1 MGRFY
6 CEDSR
11 RLTGAN
17 LYSSYPGAVLDLVVK
32 NESDIGEQSDQA
44 GVDLDT
50 VADTWMKYAL
60 ALLDALSWTTE
71 KAFFRHY
78 ENGFSLG
85 ITAPIDCLYSAVELA
100 ESALVLASTE
110 FNLGL
115 IPGVEVEVEPEFE
128 AVVIHIK
135 EMIRDE
141 SNPALIA
148 LASAAESHSAI
159 FLFDD
164 DIVSLGTGT
173 SCQQWPVDQIPDP
186 VQINWD
192 DISSVPLAL
201 ITGTNGKSTSV
212 RLAAAIAQ
220 AAGLNAGTTS
230 TDYIKVGG
238 SIIDKGD
245 YSGPGGARTL
255 VRDGRIEIAFL
266 ELARGGLLRRGL
278 GVPEADAVLITNVAA
293 DHLGEYGIN
302 TVPELIEAK
311 FIVQKAL
318 SPSKPLVLNADD
330 AGIVKHA
337 RDLEQS
343 IIWFSENK
351 NNNVLLEHLDKA
363 GEAITIDEQQIVHI
377 KDGQSTAVVEINEI
391 PITLDGRA
399 RHNVQNVLGVVALLS
414 VLGIDYSYIKKGLLA
429 FKGSVEENPGRGN
442 FFEANGVKI
451 LIDFAHNEHGMNALA
466 STASNIPST
475 RRLILM
481 GQAGDRSD
489 EAIVD
494 LVNAAMNSNPD
505 RMIISETPGYERGRK
520 VNEISDIIIEAIK
533 ATGFSEHNIERASDP
548 VEGVRMALDWARP
561 GDFLLFFI
569 LTNRNEAIK
578 IVKDYISQ

>member
-1 MGRFY
+1 MNRFY

-17 LYSSYPGAVLDLVVK
+17 LYSSYPGAVFDLIVK
-32 NESDIGEQSDQA
+32 IETVTGEQSDHS
-44 GVDLDT
+44 GVGLDT
-50 VADTWMKYAL
+50 VADAWMKHAQ

-71 KAFFRHY
+71 KIFHRHY
-78 ENGFSLG
+78 ENGISLG
-85 ITAPIDCLYSAVELA
+85 ITAPIDCLYSAVDLT
-100 ESALVLASTE
+100 ESALVLASME

-115 IPGVEVEVEPEFE
+115 ISGVEVEIEPDFE
-128 AVVIHIK
+128 AVVMYLK
-135 EMIRDE
+135 DSIRE
-141 SNPALIA
+141 ENNPALIA
-148 LASAAESHSAI
+148 LASAAESHTAI
-159 FLFDD
+159 FLYDD
-164 DIVSLGTGT
+164 DIVSLGTGA
-173 SCQQWPVDQIPDP
+173 SCQQWPVDQIPDAA
-186 VQINWD
+186 QINWD

-230 TDYIKVGG
+230 TDYIKIGS

-255 VRDGRIEIAFL
+255 MRDGRVEIAFL

-293 DHLGEYGIN
+293 DHLGDYGIN

-330 AGIVKHA
+330 AGIVRHA
-337 RDLEQS
+337 RDLEQG
-343 IIWFSENK
+343 IVWFSEDK
-351 NNNVLLEHLDKA
+351 NNNVLLEHLDKG

-377 KDGQSTAVVEINEI
+377 KDGQSITVVEINEI
-391 PITLDGRA
+391 PITLNGRA
-399 RHNVQNVLGVVALLS
+399 RHNVQNVLGIVALLS

-429 FKGSVEENPGRGN
+429 FKGNVEENPGRGN

-451 LIDFAHNEHGMNALA
+451 LIDFAHNEHAMNALA

-494 LVNAAMNSNPD
+494 LVNAAMNANPD
-505 RMIISETPGYERGRK
+505 QMIVSETPGYERGRK
-520 VNEISDIIIEAIK
+520 VNEISDIIIGAIK
-533 ATGFSEHNIERASDP
+533 AAGFSEHNIERASDP
-548 VEGVRMALDWARP
+548 VEGVRMAFDWAIP

-569 LTNRNEAIK
+569 LTNRNEVIK
-578 IVKDYISQ
+578 IVKDYISR